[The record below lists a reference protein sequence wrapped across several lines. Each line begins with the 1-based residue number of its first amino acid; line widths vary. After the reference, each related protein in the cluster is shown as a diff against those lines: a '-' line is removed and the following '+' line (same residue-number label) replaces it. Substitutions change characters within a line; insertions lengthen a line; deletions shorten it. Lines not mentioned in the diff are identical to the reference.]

1 MPGTIFGIPF
11 DEELFLQMWGEA
23 PDPVKT
29 ALLDSGVMVN
39 DAAIASMIQSSGN
52 LYTIPFFNVLSGVRR
67 DGRLAISPQNCP
79 AQILW
84 VILQIASAAIGRNIV
99 NL

>member
-29 ALLDSGVMVN
+29 ALLDSGVMV
-39 DAAIASMIQSSGN
+39 
-52 LYTIPFFNVLSGVRR
+52 LS
-67 DGRLAISPQNCP
+67 LIH
-79 AQILW
+79 I
-84 VILQIASAAIGRNIV
+84 
-99 NL
+99 